1 MTSDAR
7 RVSSAANSE
16 QDVNATLSSVNA
28 VFTLSLILTQASS
41 PRQAVRLLTTAV
53 PSIVSCHKV
62 LAWHPSRSGDY
73 YERAPDSISNA
84 LGKITVPGRIDIDE
98 SASWWAFPLA
108 PALAHNPIFLV
119 VAGPDPPSGEEK
131 FLLSVLA

>member
-1 MTSDAR
+1 MTSPSR

-16 QDVNATLSSVNA
+16 QAVNAKLSSVNA

-53 PSIVSCHKV
+53 PSIAPCHKV
-62 LAWHPSRSGDY
+62 LVWHPSRSGDY

-84 LGKITVPGRIDIDE
+84 LARITAPGRLEMDE
-98 SASWWAFPLA
+98 SSSWWAFPLA
-108 PALAHNPIFLV
+108 PALAQ
-119 VAGPDPPSGEEK
+119 D
-131 FLLSVLA
+131 